1 MEYSGSIR
9 AIEWAVKRIGKNSLV
24 GFYPGVGDQYQTE
37 QSVKASKSDDRLS
50 GGRIE
55 NVHDAISRVSSPSHS

>member
-24 GFYPGVGDQYQTE
+24 GFNPGVVDHHPAEEGIE
-37 QSVKASKSDDRLS
+37 AGKADDHLS

-55 NVHDAISRVSSPSHS
+55 DVPDAISRVSSPSHS